1 MLLQRKRVAF
11 TLVLALALAGAL
23 VPFSVQAETRGPT
36 WIDDVL
42 TVELAEAEGDTG
54 ASARTSDDAA
64 DAPATADD
72 LPTADDEDLR
82 ASGALAA
89 PITFSSL
96 WVELPDGV
104 DEVEVRT
111 SPDGTAWSG
120 WTTLERADELD
131 APDPGTAEAAS
142 AEALPEV
149 SDQLFVGEAAH
160 LELRGPDDADEL
172 VVRFVDTEGLNESL
186 VARVARTL
194 TPRMSTT
201 TAEAANIPSWV
212 NTRSSWGARAPKKGP
227 TIASGGVR
235 QIVLH
240 HTATPN
246 TDSRDAIP
254 ARLRN
259 MQSYHMDANGWDDL
273 GYNVVI
279 DQFGRVWE
287 GRSGGLDRAVVGA
300 HAAGFNTGSTGISV
314 IGNFTSLEPSATVL
328 QALDRVV
335 GWQAG
340 IHGVNTTGR
349 VSIGSSS
356 YPTVVGH
363 RDVGNTTCPG
373 RIQNHLGRIRANA
386 ANQAGDYDAAFRDI
400 AGSPHEQAIR
410 DLVDREITQ
419 GYDDRTFRPS
429 NDVTRAQVATF
440 LGRALELSPS
450 TGSAFRDVGGSPH
463 EGYIY
468 ALVEAGIL
476 NGYGDTF
483 RPNEPLR
490 REHMAAILTR
500 ALELDLD
507 PAAGGAF
514 SDVRGYV
521 GEIGALRTAGITGG
535 CGTNPL
541 RYCPESSVTRGQ
553 MATFLMNALGHLEA
567 GTRPVADDGA
577 LEPAAETT

>member
-23 VPFSVQAETRGPT
+23 VPFSVQAETRAPAWVDGEAEF
-36 WIDDVL
+36 
-42 TVELAEAEGDTG
+42 ELSVSSENNLRGLPEADGGSPSAAEAIE
-54 ASARTSDDAA
+54 
-64 DAPATADD
+64 
-72 LPTADDEDLR
+72 
-82 ASGALAA
+82 A
-89 PITFSSL
+89 PITFSSVWVQL
-96 WVELPDGV
+96 PDEADAVELRVSLDGATWTEWTELERV
-104 DEVEVRT
+104 ELMDTADPGSDESEAIGTPEITDPYFADVARFVEVR
-111 SPDGTAWSG
+111 GAVEG
-120 WTTLERADELD
+120 AYRL
-131 APDPGTAEAAS
+131 
-142 AEALPEV
+142 
-149 SDQLFVGEAAH
+149 H
-160 LELRGPDDADEL
+160 
-172 VVRFVDTEGLNESL
+172 FVDTEGLNESTI
-186 VARVARTL
+186 ARLARHLFPEVRTL
-194 TPRMSTT
+194 S
-201 TAEAANIPSWV
+201 AEASSLPSWIKPRSAWRAAAPSG
-212 NTRSSWGARAPKKGP
+212 NLSRSSN
-227 TIASGGVR
+227 GVQR
-235 QIVLH
+235 VVVH

-246 TDSRDAIP
+246 EYTAAQVP
-254 ARLRN
+254 ARIRN
-259 MQSYHMDANGWDDL
+259 MQAHHMKPTREGGLGAYDI
-273 GYNVVI
+273 GYNILI
-279 DQFGRVWE
+279 DRFGQVWE
-287 GRSGGLDRAVVGA
+287 GRAGGLDQAIAGA
-300 HAAGFNTGSTGISV
+300 HAGGYNTGSTGVSV
-314 IGNFTSLEPSATVL
+314 IGNFVSTAPSATIL
-328 QALDRVV
+328 RALDRVV

-340 IHGVNTTGR
+340 IYGIDTTGIEAGTSR
-349 VSIGSSS
+349 
-356 YPTVVGH
+356 PTVIGH
-363 RDVGNTTCPG
+363 RDVGNTACPG
-373 RIQNHLGRIRANA
+373 LIQNHLGRIRANA
-386 ANQAGDYDAAFRDI
+386 ASHAGGYSGFRDI